1 MEQTVN
7 QGVTT
12 DNRQDP
18 APAAPAAP
26 EQQAQTEQPAAPAA
40 PEEKTFTQSEVNAM
54 IRNRAREELK
64 KAEERADKL
73 QAELDVLK
81 ADAAAR
87 DVRDKVAKETGVPAH
102 LLTGSDEESCK
113 KQAEAIKEY
122 AAPKYP
128 AVKDGGEVNIN
139 QKASTREQF
148 AEWMEAQRK

>member
-12 DNRQDP
+12 DNQQDP
-18 APAAPAAP
+18 APAAP
-26 EQQAQTEQPAAPAA
+26 EQQAQPEHSAAPAA